1 MGEKKKFKE
10 MKEKFKEEKKKKKKI
25 QKKYQEL
32 KKESDTCP
40 LDSVVLNDSNVR
52 TMLSDY
58 SSDKKKI
65 KCFDTSLVTDM
76 DNLFQQ
82 TEFNADISSWDVS
95 SVTRMVQMFEDAH
108 KFNSDVS
115 DWDVSSVTRMNS
127 MFFLARKLDSDVS
140 SWDVSSVTNME
151 CYYSWCCP
159 GETGY

>member
-82 TEFNADISSWDVS
+82 T
-95 SVTRMVQMFEDAH
+95 

-115 DWDVSSVTRMNS
+115 DWDVSSVTDMYS
-127 MFFLARKLDSDVS
+127 MLDEAREFNSDV
-140 SWDVSSVTNME
+140 
-151 CYYSWCCP
+151 
-159 GETGY
+159 

>member
-1 MGEKKKFKE
+1 MGSQIVLRKKKFKE

-95 SVTRMVQMFEDAH
+95 SVTNMYRMFVLAI

-115 DWDVSSVTRMNS
+115 DWDVSSVTDMSHIFYYTEEFNC
-127 MFFLARKLDSDVS
+127 DVS
-140 SWDVSSVTNME
+140 DWDVSSVTR
-151 CYYSWCCP
+151 
-159 GETGY
+159 